1 MWVHRSSNWKRIISN
16 QKEYLCVFFYYHSN
30 WSTILSTW
38 RINEFRTLF
47 FEKFDCKKWGRKNAD
62 RINNLFSSLHS
73 NSDEL
78 KLKLSAWTF
87 LTFIS
92 LRDLFLFCSF
102 SNERKKKKQRNQSC
116 SILYNALKGRIDGT
130 AGRWPMWWYNEMHI
144 LFLLVFSLYP
154 NLVLRPCVN
163 LFFYLSISFSLS
175 RSHCYSD
182 YNLDLGI
189 NILRCL
195 CTTPTNKPTI
205 QMKSNGFSNK
215 FKCFGHLFQFR
226 RDLFISESSGL
237 NFSVFFNWFFFLFVP
252 NTDISSWF

>member
-1 MWVHRSSNWKRIISN
+1 M
-16 QKEYLCVFFYYHSN
+16 KE
-30 WSTILSTW
+30 
-38 RINEFRTLF
+38 R
-47 FEKFDCKKWGRKNAD
+47 
-62 RINNLFSSLHS
+62 
-73 NSDEL
+73 
-78 KLKLSAWTF
+78 
-87 LTFIS
+87 
-92 LRDLFLFCSF
+92 
-102 SNERKKKKQRNQSC
+102 KKQRNQSC

-144 LFLLVFSLYP
+144 LFLLVIFFLYP
-154 NLVLRPCVN
+154 NLVLRPCVY

-226 RDLFISESSGL
+226 RD
-237 NFSVFFNWFFFLFVP
+237 FFFRIEWLEF
-252 NTDISSWF
+252 FRFF